1 MNNKDELEQELEII
15 EENQE
20 MDVSLEAQADENS
33 QEAQA
38 TINITFEPLTRE
50 EVAQL
55 FNDEE
60 LEAFLYNIKSRAV
73 SLRADDINGAVEDF
87 VKLTLGAV
95 DVSSMQQDVF
105 DALMN
110 IKVSGIEELKDTYEV
125 INVGKEFYNL
135 LNTAERNNISV
146 ESVRKRTEDLYRR
159 GVIDDEQM
167 AMGYHN
173 VALLFESLD
182 KSNGYYSKGRDY
194 NVFTNKYMVKALN
207 LTSSVELIQTCLN
220 YIPEKTKNMREM
232 VHDALDRSF
241 KENRGDA
248 SSLFQIYTLYA
259 ESYEKF
265 KSSKGMGYIEK
276 DAGDDDDIRYIIYH
290 RAALKYAPSVND
302 EVRTLRRIAKKQY
315 NTDFEGYTD
324 TKLSIIKKSEGRR
337 KIMEMIRLAKDNRVD
352 SKLKVKLYEGATN
365 ELIEDKDL
373 PKGEKN
379 LLWKNIKANLSEL
392 YGNNSRKIAKLQ
404 AISDKYFLDAKPKKK
419 VGFSK
424 KSTSG
429 KDYFSR

>member
-1 MNNKDELEQELEII
+1 MNNKNELEQEIEVI
-15 EENQE
+15 EEKQE
-20 MDVSLEAQADENS
+20 MEVSLDAQEGENS
-33 QEAQA
+33 QEAQQ
-38 TINITFEPLTRE
+38 TVNITFEPLKRE

-60 LEAFLYNIKSRAV
+60 LKAFLYSIKCRAV

-95 DVSSMQQDVF
+95 DVSSMPQDVF

-110 IKVSGIEELKDTYEV
+110 IKVSGIEELKDTYDV
-125 INVGKEFYNL
+125 INIGKEFYNL

-146 ESVRKRTEDLYRR
+146 ESVRKRTENLYRR

-207 LTSSVELIQTCLN
+207 LTSSIELIQTCLN

-232 VHDALDRSF
+232 VQDALDRAF
-241 KENRGDA
+241 KKNGNDA
-248 SSLFQIYTLYA
+248 SSMFQICMLYA
-259 ESYEKF
+259 ESFEKYGCVPVGF
-265 KSSKGMGYIEK
+265 EERNVEK
-276 DAGDDDDIRYIIYH
+276 DGNYHSIIYYKE
-290 RAALKYAPSVND
+290 ALKYAPTVND
-302 EVRTLRRIAKKQY
+302 EIRTLRRIAKKQ
-315 NTDFEGYTD
+315 NKKDIKGYID
-324 TKLSIIKKSEGRR
+324 TRLSIIKISSG
-337 KIMEMIRLAKDNRVD
+337 
-352 SKLKVKLYEGATN
+352 KLKVMEMLRLANNEGVDDKLKMKLYEGAVN
-365 ELIEDKDL
+365 ELIEDKFM

-379 LLWKNIKANLSEL
+379 LLWKNIKANLSDL
-392 YGNNSRKIAKLQ
+392 YGNNSRKIARLQ
-404 AISDKYFLDAKPKKK
+404 AISDKYFPEVKTKKK

-424 KSTSG
+424 KSSTG

>member
-1 MNNKDELEQELEII
+1 MNNENELEQEIT

-20 MDVSLEAQADENS
+20 NDVSLVDQGDENS
-33 QEAQA
+33 QDEQA
-38 TINITFEPLTRE
+38 TINVKFEPLTRE

-60 LEAFLYNIKSRAV
+60 LDAFLYNIKNRAL
-73 SLRADDINGAVEDF
+73 SLRADDINGSVEDF

-95 DVSSMQQDVF
+95 DVSSMPQDVLE
-105 DALMN
+105 ALMN
-110 IKVSGIEELKDTYEV
+110 IKVSGIEELKDTYDV

-135 LNTAERNNISV
+135 LSTAERNNISI
-146 ESVRKRTEDLYRR
+146 EIVRKKTEDLYRI

-182 KSNGYYSKGRDY
+182 KSNGYYSKGKDY
-194 NVFTNKYMVKALN
+194 NIFTNKYMVKALN
-207 LTSSVELIQTCLN
+207 LTGNVELIQTCLN

-232 VHDALDRSF
+232 VHDALDRAF
-241 KENRGDA
+241 RENSGDA
-248 SSLFQIYTLYA
+248 SSMFQIYTLYA

-265 KSSKGMGYIEK
+265 KNGNGVGYLDK
-276 DAGDDDDIRYIIYH
+276 DAREDDDFRSIVYYRE
-290 RAALKYAPSVND
+290 ALKYAPTEND

-315 NTDFEGYTD
+315 NADVEGYVD
-324 TKLSIIKKSEGRR
+324 TKLSIIKKFEGRR
-337 KIMEMIRLAKDNRVD
+337 KIMEMIRLAKDDRAD
-352 SKLKVKLYEGATN
+352 SKLKVKLYEGAVN
-365 ELIEDKDL
+365 ELIEDKFM

-379 LLWKNIKANLSEL
+379 LLWKNIKANLGEL
-392 YGNNSRKIAKLQ
+392 YGNNSRKNARLQ
-404 AISDKYFLDAKPKKK
+404 AISDKYFIDAKPKRR